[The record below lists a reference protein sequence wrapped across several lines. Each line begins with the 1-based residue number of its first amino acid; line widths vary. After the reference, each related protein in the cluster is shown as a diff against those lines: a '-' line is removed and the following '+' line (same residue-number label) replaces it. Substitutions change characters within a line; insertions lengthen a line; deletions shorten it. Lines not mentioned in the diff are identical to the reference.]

1 MINKLRLAFMAS
13 GSGTNFQSIIDAI
26 KNGSLNADPILLISN
41 NSKAFAL
48 ERAKNE
54 GLQSYHISSI
64 KYPNEKELNEKLLS
78 IFYKN
83 NINLIVLAGYMKK
96 IDISIIN
103 EFDNRIT
110 NIHPALLPKYGGKG
124 MYGMNVHKAVIDAG
138 ETESGATVHLVNS
151 EFDKGQILAQKKVAI
166 EKDDTPETLAAKV
179 LTIEHKL
186 YPETLQ
192 NIAIGKIKI

>member
-1 MINKLRLAFMAS
+1 MAS